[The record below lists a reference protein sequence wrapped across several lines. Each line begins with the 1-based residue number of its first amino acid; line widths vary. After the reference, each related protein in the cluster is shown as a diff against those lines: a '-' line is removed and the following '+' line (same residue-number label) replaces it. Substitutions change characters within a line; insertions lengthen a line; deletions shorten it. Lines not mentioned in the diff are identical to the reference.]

1 MNRLGI
7 FAVFVLAGG
16 GVSAQDSKKEAKLD
30 PKKVN
35 EAIDKG
41 AAFLIKEF
49 EKGIGNTSWVAP
61 VELVVLTLHHAN
73 VKADHPVF
81 VKCLEKLLESKLAY
95 TYRVALQAMALHRLD
110 PKKYQDRIAHCAQ
123 WLVDTQCMEGEWG
136 YPGTL
141 HDENALP
148 KAVAVEPPQ
157 KEVAKGA
164 PAGTQPAW
172 NIRRRGRPDPKV
184 KGDQSNAQ
192 FALLGLRACQE
203 SGVEIP
209 KETWGAARK
218 FMLYTQRPDGGW
230 GYYFGDRKDKTS
242 YGSLTLAGIAAVA
255 ICEYYLGTKEPLK
268 VPSVQ
273 KGIAWMAQRLDF
285 SENPMVT
292 RSNVID
298 PRAWHYYYLYSI
310 ERTGIILNT
319 EKFGNRDWY
328 PGGAQWLIKNQ
339 QPGGSW
345 STEVSLDWKAA
356 GSMVIPDT
364 CLAILFLTRSTPP
377 LVETGGKKKP
387 EEPPKEP
394 PKEPGEEPK

>member
-1 MNRLGI
+1 
-7 FAVFVLAGG
+7 V
-16 GVSAQDSKKEAKLD
+16 
-30 PKKVN
+30 KVN

-41 AAFLIKEF
+41 AAFLLKEY
-49 EKGIGNTSWVAP
+49 ENGINNKSWTSP
-61 VELVVLTLHHAN
+61 VEIVVLTLNHAN
-73 VKADHPVF
+73 VKADNAVYQ
-81 VKCLEKLLESKLAY
+81 KCLQSMLSANLEY
-95 TYRVALQAMALHRLD
+95 TYRVALQAMALHRID
-110 PKKYQDRIAHCAQ
+110 SKKYQDRIAACAQ
-123 WLVDTQCMEGEWG
+123 WLVDTQCVEGEWG

-141 HDENALP
+141 MDERSHP
-148 KAVAVEPPQ
+148 KAVTVEAPK
-157 KEVAKGA
+157 KESAKGV
-164 PAGTQPAW
+164 PEEKW
-172 NIRRRGRPDPKV
+172 VIRRRLPPDPKV

-209 KETWGAARK
+209 KATWAAARK

-230 GYYFGDRKDKTS
+230 GYYFKDMRDKTS

-268 VPSVQ
+268 VASVQ
-273 KGIAWMAQRLDF
+273 RGIAWMAQRLDF
-285 SENPMVT
+285 AENPEVT

-319 EKFGNRDWY
+319 EKFGPREWY

-339 QPGGSW
+339 QPAGSW
-345 STEVSLDWKAA
+345 STGVNLQWKAA
-356 GSMVIPDT
+356 GSMVVPDT

-387 EEPPKEP
+387 EEPAK
-394 PKEPGEEPK
+394 